1 MLTYSESCMIK
12 AFRATFV
19 EAQDCR
25 LVQDL
30 IKKANDLV
38 SSMAL
43 LALERA
49 DRFIA
54 PSIMKKRMM
63 MTLAESIK
71 EVYTNITKQH

>member
-1 MLTYSESCMIK
+1 
-12 AFRATFV
+12 
-19 EAQDCR
+19 
-25 LVQDL
+25 
-30 IKKANDLV
+30 
-38 SSMAL
+38 MAL
-43 LALERA
+43 SILERA